1 MRWYFDYIS
10 PYAYLQ
16 SIQLKQLD
24 SIEPVTCTPVLFA
37 GLLNHWDNKGPA
49 EIAPKRKWTFREIA
63 WLADSD
69 NIELNFP
76 ASHPFNPLPL
86 LRLGMVH
93 DNRIDVVQR
102 LFRFVWAE
110 GNIPQDEK
118 AFSALLDE
126 LGTDAQELQSDS
138 LKKRLHANGE
148 LAIKQ
153 GVFGVPSLKIDNE
166 LFWGYNATFMAT
178 SYLTNYKSYPHE
190 KIKRADSLP
199 EGKSRQPT
207 AQNTAPHS
215 ATQVAPQAMPKTATG
230 DTKKEPRIPLKPID
244 LTEPADLVAA
254 IRKRRGGQLIELD
267 RLLLY
272 SQPLSEGWNHFL
284 GNIREHFSVPQQLR
298 ELAMCTVAVLN
309 NAEYEFSQ
317 HAPLYI
323 KAGGSNEK
331 AALLRQPEAAKDN
344 SAFTQAEQLTI
355 ALTTQLTR
363 DVRISD
369 DLFDQSAAFFGNEH
383 LVELIATIAAYNMV
397 SRFLVA
403 FELHPQ

>member
-16 SIQLKQLD
+16 STQLKQLD
-24 SIEPVTCTPVLFA
+24 SIEQVTCTPVLFA
-37 GLLNHWDNKGPA
+37 GLLNHWENKGPA

-76 ASHPFNPLPL
+76 SSHPFNPLPL

-93 DNRIDVVQR
+93 DNSIDVVQR

-110 GNIPQDEK
+110 GNVPQDEI
-118 AFSALLDE
+118 ALSALLDE
-126 LGTDAQELQSDS
+126 LGTDAAELKSES

-207 AQNTAPHS
+207 VQNK
-215 ATQVAPQAMPKTATG
+215 VPQAVTKAASKTANNE
-230 DTKKEPRIPLKPID
+230 TKKEPRIPLKPID
-244 LTEPADLVAA
+244 LAEPADLVAA

-284 GNIREHFSVPQQLR
+284 GNIRERFSVPQQLR

-309 NAEYEFSQ
+309 NAEYEFTQ

-323 KAGGSNEK
+323 KAGGSEEK
-331 AALLRQPEAAKDN
+331 ATLLRQPGTAIDN
-344 SAFTQAEQLTI
+344 SAFTQDEQLTI

-369 DLFDQSAAFFGNEH
+369 DLFDQCVDFFGNEH
-383 LVELIATIAAYNMV
+383 LVELVATIAAYNMV

-403 FELHPQ
+403 FELHPK

>member
-16 SIQLKQLD
+16 STQLKQLD

-37 GLLNHWDNKGPA
+37 GLLNHWENKGPA

-63 WLADSD
+63 WLADCD
-69 NIELNFP
+69 NIDLNFP
-76 ASHPFNPLPL
+76 STHPFNPLPL
-86 LRLGMVH
+86 LRLGIVH
-93 DNRIDVVQR
+93 DNQIDVVQR

-110 GNIPQDEK
+110 GNVPQDEA

-126 LGTDAQELQSDS
+126 LGTDASALQGDD
-138 LKKRLHANGE
+138 LKKKLLANGE
-148 LAIKQ
+148 LAVKQ

-166 LFWGYNATFMAT
+166 LFWGYNATLMAT
-178 SYLTNYKSYPHE
+178 SYLTKYKSYPHE

-199 EGKSRQPT
+199 EGTGRTVKTKDQQPPGGSSARAVT
-207 AQNTAPHS
+207 AGRNTH
-215 ATQVAPQAMPKTATG
+215 
-230 DTKKEPRIPLKPID
+230 KEPRIPLKPVD
-244 LTEPADLVAA
+244 LAEPADLVAA
-254 IRKRRGGQLIELD
+254 IRKRRGGQLLELD

-272 SQPLSEGWNHFL
+272 SRPLSEGWNHFL
-284 GNIREHFSVPQQLR
+284 GNVREHFSVPQQLR

-323 KAGGSNEK
+323 KAGGSEEK
-331 AALLRQPEAAKDN
+331 ATLLRQPDEACDN
-344 SAFTQAEQLTI
+344 SAFTREEQLTI

-369 DLFDQSAAFFGNEH
+369 ELFNLAQKKFGNEH
-383 LVELIATIAAYNMV
+383 LVEIVATIAAYNMV

>member
-16 SIQLKQLD
+16 SVQLTQLD

-37 GLLNHWDNKGPA
+37 GLLNHWGNTGPA
-49 EIAPKRKWTFREIA
+49 EIAPKRKWTFREIV

-69 NIELNFP
+69 NVELNFP
-76 ASHPFNPLPL
+76 SSHPFNPLPL
-86 LRLGMVH
+86 LRLSIVH
-93 DNRIDVVQR
+93 DNQIDVVQR

-110 GNIPQDEK
+110 GNVPQDET
-118 AFSALLDE
+118 AFSSLLDE
-126 LGTDAQELQSDS
+126 LGTDPSELQSES
-138 LKKRLHANGE
+138 VKKRLTANGE

-166 LFWGYNATFMAT
+166 LFWGYNATYMAS

-199 EGKSRQPT
+199 EGPGRKLAAKNKLSRPTPKS
-207 AQNTAPHS
+207 AS
-215 ATQVAPQAMPKTATG
+215 ASQQ
-230 DTKKEPRIPLKPID
+230 KEPRIALKPAD
-244 LTEPADLVAA
+244 LAEPADLVAA
-254 IRKRRGGQLIELD
+254 IRKRRGGELIELD

-284 GNIREHFSVPQQLR
+284 GNIRERFAVAQQLR
-298 ELAMCTVAVLN
+298 ELVMCTVAVLN
-309 NAEYEFSQ
+309 DAEYEFSQ

-323 KAGGSNEK
+323 KAGGSEEK
-331 AALLRQPEAAKDN
+331 ATLLRQPDKAIDN
-344 SAFTQAEQLTI
+344 PAFTEDEQLAI

-369 DLFDQSAAFFGNEH
+369 DLFKRASVFFGNEH

-403 FELHPQ
+403 FELHPK